1 MRRVLTYGSFDLF
14 HVGHLNF
21 LQRAKT
27 YGDYLIVGVATEEF
41 NLQMGKISLFS
52 YEERAKIVEN
62 IKCVDEVFPANSW
75 EEKVRDIQ
83 KYKPDVIVASE
94 EWREK
99 YEPLKKMCRVEFL
112 PRISNISSS
121 KFKQLLSSIDE
132 LRSILRRLPEDD
144 RRAVGLDQ
152 RKAER

>member
-1 MRRVLTYGSFDLF
+1 
-14 HVGHLNF
+14 LNF

-41 NLQMGKISLFS
+41 NLQKGKISLFS

-94 EWREK
+94 ELREK

-112 PRISNISSS
+112 PRMSNISSS
-121 KFKQLLSSIDE
+121 KFKQLLNSIDE
-132 LRSILRRLPEDD
+132 LRSILRQLPEDD
-144 RRAVGLDQ
+144 RRAVLNLIREKLRDE
-152 RKAER
+152 K

>member
-1 MRRVLTYGSFDLF
+1 MELRRRSSTSK
-14 HVGHLNF
+14 
-21 LQRAKT
+21 RERSA
-27 YGDYLIVGVATEEF
+27 
-41 NLQMGKISLFS
+41 FS

-112 PRISNISSS
+112 PRMPNISSS
-121 KFKQLLSSIDE
+121 KFKQLLNSIDE
-132 LRSILRRLPEDD
+132 LRSILRQLPEDD
-144 RRAVGLDQ
+144 RRAVLNLIREKLRDE
-152 RKAER
+152 K

>member
-1 MRRVLTYGSFDLF
+1 LELRRRSSTSK
-14 HVGHLNF
+14 
-21 LQRAKT
+21 RERSA
-27 YGDYLIVGVATEEF
+27 
-41 NLQMGKISLFS
+41 FS

-112 PRISNISSS
+112 PRMPNISSS
-121 KFKQLLSSIDE
+121 KFKQLLNSIDE
-132 LRSILRRLPEDD
+132 LRSILRQLPEDD
-144 RRAVGLDQ
+144 RRAVLNLIREKLRDE
-152 RKAER
+152 K

>member
-1 MRRVLTYGSFDLF
+1 MELRRRSSTSK
-14 HVGHLNF
+14 
-21 LQRAKT
+21 RERSA
-27 YGDYLIVGVATEEF
+27 
-41 NLQMGKISLFS
+41 FS

-75 EEKVRDIQ
+75 KEKVRDIQ

-112 PRISNISSS
+112 PRMPNISSS
-121 KFKQLLSSIDE
+121 KFKQLLNSIDE
-132 LRSILRRLPEDD
+132 LRSILRQLPEDD
-144 RRAVGLDQ
+144 RRAVLNLIREKLRDE
-152 RKAER
+152 K